1 MIDVAFKIFIITN
14 CLFWSF
20 WLNIV
25 KFEVNLCYRYCSNLF
40 RNLRKESEFW
50 QYHYS
55 NSTKVGE
62 RKRKSGIEKFLIFGN
77 TIIEIPF
84 AHTCCPNG
92 CSKCECT
99 QGKPNVTMAL
109 PKQGKKIGNCGNAI
123 VENGEKKK
131 IVVAE
136 ITCEEF

>member
-62 RKRKSGIEKFLIFGN
+62 RNFLFSATSSPKFLLP
-77 TIIEIPF
+77 IP
-84 AHTCCPNG
+84 AVRVGAQSVSARKENQMWQWHYRNRE
-92 CSKCECT
+92 K
-99 QGKPNVTMAL
+99 KMAIVAMPL
-109 PKQGKKIGNCGNAI
+109 PKMGGKKNSGCQNHM
-123 VENGEKKK
+123 
-131 IVVAE
+131 
-136 ITCEEF
+136 